1 MLTPEEIK
9 AKLIHPAFNLS
20 YLSREVGIG
29 YMTLWKLAN
38 GKLKV
43 IPYDL
48 VKKLSDYF
56 NAA

>member
-1 MLTPEEIK
+1 
-9 AKLIHPAFNLS
+9 
-20 YLSREVGIG
+20 
-29 YMTLWKLAN
+29 MTLWKLAN